1 MYFKNYLNE
10 KRYSM
15 GTPKTKYE
23 EEIFKAD
30 QSLENLLMFMFKRS
44 KEARKMGDVSG
55 IYHDLYVK
63 HAGRIQE
70 ARRTLT
76 AILYDVPEG
85 TE

>member
-1 MYFKNYLNE
+1 MKLEKFLNE
-10 KRYSM
+10 KKYSM

-30 QSLENLLMFMFKRS
+30 QALENLLMFMFKRS
-44 KEARKMGDVSG
+44 KESRKMGDVSG
-55 IYHDLYVK
+55 IYYDLYVK

-76 AILYDVPEG
+76 AILNDVPEG